1 MSELK
6 PCPFCGSDG
15 KVSCHNFMSP
25 IGDFELDDVMC
36 EKCGIYFETY
46 TRDDVDA
53 VTLCNHR
60 PIEDAKDREIE
71 RLKAEVTRYR
81 RALHNL
87 KEDCQKRLHWKNSSW
102 ERLFLHEVITHIDA
116 ELDYDPDSTKGVE
129 K

>member
-15 KVSCHNFMSP
+15 KVSCRNFMSS
-25 IGDFELDDVMC
+25 IEDLELDDVMC

-53 VTLCNHR
+53 VTLWNHR

-71 RLKAEVTRYR
+71 RLCGLLKLSYHEFVQIADWCLENNMERDGQAYY
-81 RALHNL
+81 NL
-87 KEDCQKRLHWKNSSW
+87 ANGILEEIQKC
-102 ERLFLHEVITHIDA
+102 
-116 ELDYDPDSTKGVE
+116 
-129 K
+129 